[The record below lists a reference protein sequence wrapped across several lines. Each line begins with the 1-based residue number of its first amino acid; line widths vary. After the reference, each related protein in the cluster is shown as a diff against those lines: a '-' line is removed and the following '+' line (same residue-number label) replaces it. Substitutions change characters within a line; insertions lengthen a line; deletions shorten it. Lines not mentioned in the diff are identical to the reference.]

1 MSKKHRSIALIPTE
15 RIESKIY
22 FIRDKKVMFDQ
33 DLAELYEV
41 ATKTLNRAVK
51 RNLDRFPED
60 FMFQLTKEELQA
72 LRYQFGTSKKG
83 GRRYL
88 PYAFTEHGI
97 LILSSVLNSP
107 RAVQM
112 NICIMRAF
120 VKQREIL
127 NTHKDLRIRIDELEK
142 KYNHQFQVVFKAVK
156 ALIDD
161 KPKGGFNN
169 KRFDI

>member
-15 RIESKIY
+15 RIESRIY

-60 FMFQLTKEELQA
+60 FMFQLTKEELGA

-156 ALIDD
+156 LLLDE
-161 KPKGGFNN
+161 KPKGDTEN
-169 KRFDI
+169 KRF